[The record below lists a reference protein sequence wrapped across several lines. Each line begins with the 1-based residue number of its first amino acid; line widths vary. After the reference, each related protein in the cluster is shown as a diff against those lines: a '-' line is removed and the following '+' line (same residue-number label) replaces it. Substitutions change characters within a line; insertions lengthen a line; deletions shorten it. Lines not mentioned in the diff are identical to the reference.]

1 MPKIYTRRAAVLL
14 GIAALFLS
22 ACGGDTNEIPSTAT
36 QIPTARNLPTSA
48 ISQRATLPPT
58 WTPTATPTIT
68 NTPTITVT
76 FTPTATRTVQE
87 ICDGFSF
94 NLDIDEE
101 RVYTPSDKISLL
113 AMTDDPTTAIELTF
127 TQTESGE
134 EDINKLPGGNML
146 VGDLSL
152 KFDAG
157 VGVYEWR
164 ISVSTLDQSGLCEHT
179 GRFTIAEEPRTPLQ
193 ALGDLLATLASNAE
207 PRVIVVTATPEGE
220 ATPEGTPDSTP

>member
-1 MPKIYTRRAAVLL
+1 MPKIYNRRAAVLL

-22 ACGGDTNEIPSTAT
+22 ACGGDTDEITPDA
-36 QIPTARNLPTSA
+36 IPTVRNLPTSA

-58 WTPTATPTIT
+58 WTPTATPTVT
-68 NTPTITVT
+68 DTPTITTT

-101 RVYTPSDKISLL
+101 RVYTPSEKISFL

-127 TQTESGE
+127 THTESGV
-134 EDINKLPGGNML
+134 EDLTTLPGGNML

-152 KFDAG
+152 KFEAG
-157 VGVYEWR
+157 VGEYEWR
-164 ISVSTLDQSGLCEHT
+164 IGVSTLDQSGLCEHT
-179 GRFTIAEEPRTPLQ
+179 GRFTIGEEPRTPLQ
-193 ALGDLLATLASNAE
+193 TLGDLLATLASNAE
-207 PRVIVVTATPEGE
+207 PRVIVVTATAEGE
-220 ATPEGTPDSTP
+220 ATAEVTPDPTP